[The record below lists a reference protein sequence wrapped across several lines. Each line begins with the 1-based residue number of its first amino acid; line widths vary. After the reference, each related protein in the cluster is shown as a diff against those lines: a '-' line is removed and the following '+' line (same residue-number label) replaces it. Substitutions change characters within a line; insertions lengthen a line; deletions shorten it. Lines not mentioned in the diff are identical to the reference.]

1 MWTLILI
8 LFIINLIKQ
17 IFILEITKNA
27 TILCI
32 IFITYILM
40 TEVEN
45 KHLKEIIEIQDQT
58 IDEAK
63 EIIIKVVQR
72 NDKLEKKKSTSYK

>member
-1 MWTLILI
+1 MLI

-17 IFILEITKNA
+17 IFIPEITKDA

-45 KHLKEIIEIQDQT
+45 KCLKEIITIQDET
-58 IDEAK
+58 IDETK
-63 EIIIKVVQR
+63 EIIIELSER
-72 NDKLEKKKSTSYK
+72 NKKLEEKNRKEKKYEL